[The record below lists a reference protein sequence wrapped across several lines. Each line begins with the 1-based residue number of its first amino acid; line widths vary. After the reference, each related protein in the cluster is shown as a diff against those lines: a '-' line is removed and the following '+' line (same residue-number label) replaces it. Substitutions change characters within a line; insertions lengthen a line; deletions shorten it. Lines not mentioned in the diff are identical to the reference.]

1 MATRSSFRIT
11 AILLLSLCAAFAT
24 FSQTSASSTAHA
36 KTKPAKPAGMTSEV
50 VIKLTKANLSE
61 DLTLEQ
67 IKRDGRP
74 IALTTDQLIQLKS
87 APVSDRVF

>member
-1 MATRSSFRIT
+1 
-11 AILLLSLCAAFAT
+11 
-24 FSQTSASSTAHA
+24 
-36 KTKPAKPAGMTSEV
+36 MTSEV